1 MSGAEGNAPG
11 RSPDQGG
18 ATGQEKI
25 RQALE
30 RIGSGDALPQ
40 AEQVVAAVLPELRV
54 VLAEALSEGGWF
66 GQPHQSETLRVATL
80 PDQDERLDALRNLLE
95 EETNIGMMV
104 GVAVGWALRA
114 EIDGSDGREGVP
126 SDGDDGPPSG

>member
-18 ATGQEKI
+18 ATGQEKL

-40 AEQVVAAVLPELRV
+40 AEQVVAAVLPELR
-54 VLAEALSEGGWF
+54 GWF